1 MKMVNKLGVKIP
13 KNQMLWVSYYDS
25 KGNPVKIITS
35 DPLRS
40 KYYLYK
46 IAGENGEK
54 LEKVKTAASPAEFE
68 DEVGKV

>member
-1 MKMVNKLGVKIP
+1 MRLP
-13 KNQMLWVSYYDS
+13 KNQIHWVTYTDS

-40 KYYLYK
+40 KYYLY
-46 IAGENGEK
+46 IITGENGQK

-68 DEVGKV
+68 GEVGRV

>member
-1 MKMVNKLGVKIP
+1 MSLKIP
-13 KNQMLWVSYYDS
+13 KNQIHWVTYTDS

-46 IAGENGEK
+46 ITGENGQK